1 MFQSKRLSQIREAFY
16 HERNHPE
23 PGHYNTWLVQRFI
36 TTVACPNDVLGH
48 GSIPYACFAALLELH
63 LSTAPWHVP
72 YIGMEGL
79 APRPP
84 CRYRGSYNTV
94 TKEHMVDCDTSGMGW
109 ARLRTELDEHRTTL
123 RWMTRFFQKHFDH
136 EDQDLRAAFEDHRER
151 FSLRIQ
157 DLEQVES
164 QLRDY
169 SAWEGIGK
177 SCTMAEMSICESKRV
192 MLRMK

>member
-1 MFQSKRLSQIREAFY
+1 
-16 HERNHPE
+16 
-23 PGHYNTWLVQRFI
+23 
-36 TTVACPNDVLGH
+36 
-48 GSIPYACFAALLELH
+48 
-63 LSTAPWHVP
+63 
-72 YIGMEGL
+72 
-79 APRPP
+79 
-84 CRYRGSYNTV
+84 
-94 TKEHMVDCDTSGMGW
+94 
-109 ARLRTELDEHRTTL
+109 
-123 RWMTRFFQKHFDH
+123 MTRFFQKHFDH